1 MKVLKWLFIGIA
13 GLALVVVAVGFALPS
28 SYMVTRSVDIN
39 AAPDKVYPLI
49 ADPKAWAKWG
59 VWSERD
65 PAMKTTYSGAPEGQG
80 AKWAWE
86 SKSEGNGSMEFTRA
100 EPGKA
105 LEYALSFPD
114 MGMKSKGAL
123 LLEPAGAAT
132 RVTWTNAG
140 DVGGNPLMH
149 YFAVMMDDL
158 VGPDFDKG
166 LANLK
171 ALAEKP

>member
-1 MKVLKWLFIGIA
+1 MKIFKWFLVAVAGIA
-13 GLALVVVAVGFALPS
+13 VVVVGVGFALPS
-28 SYMVTRSVDIN
+28 SYMVTRSVQVN
-39 AAPDKVYPLI
+39 VGADKVYALI

-59 VWSERD
+59 VWSQRD
-65 PAMKTTYSGAPEGQG
+65 PAMKTTYSGAPSGAG

-86 SKSEGNGSMEFTRA
+86 SKSEGSGSMEFTRA
-100 EPGKA
+100 EQDKA
-105 LEYALSFPD
+105 IEYALSFPD
-114 MGMKSKGAL
+114 MGMTSKGAL
-123 LLEPAGAAT
+123 VLEPAGGAT

-140 DVGGNPLMH
+140 DVGSNPLTH

-158 VGPDFDKG
+158 VGPDFEKG